1 MTNIIVY
8 KSDNSIRSK
17 QAINPEF
24 LFSNVPLSLLCGVML
39 LFHMLFSSPVLAQ
52 ESSIDPAPTDE
63 KERPILTVGS
73 KVPKEFWELKHIIYE
88 DGETREITLKEF
100 KGKFLVLDFW
110 SVSCGNCIFHQKE
123 IEYFKEKY
131 KGEIKVLMVNS
142 LISKDNLER
151 IRSFQ
156 TRFGD
161 QYFQSGL
168 TSIILDEKLTSIFRP
183 IGYPTYVWI
192 NPLGFVQ
199 TITFWNFLDR
209 ESIPPFLPKRKV

>member
-1 MTNIIVY
+1 MTDLNIY
-8 KSDNSIRSK
+8 KSENSIRTK

-24 LFSNVPLSLLCGVML
+24 LTPKNPLSLLSGVLL
-39 LFHMLFSSPVLAQ
+39 LFHVLLNCPVMAQVSSK
-52 ESSIDPAPTDE
+52 ETAPTDI
-63 KERPILTVGS
+63 KELPILTVGS
-73 KVPKEFWELKHIIYE
+73 KVPKEFWEMKHIIYE

-100 KGKFLVLDFW
+100 KGKFLILDFW

-131 KGEIKVLMVNS
+131 KGEVKVLMVNS
-142 LISKDNLER
+142 LITKDNRER
-151 IRSFQ
+151 ISSFQ

-161 QYFQSGL
+161 QYFRSGL
-168 TSIILDEKLTSIFRP
+168 TSIILDEKLTAIFRP

-192 NPLGFVQ
+192 NPYGFVQ

-209 ESIPPFLPKRKV
+209 ESVPPFLPKRKV

>member
-17 QAINPEF
+17 QAINSEF

-88 DGETREITLKEF
+88 DGKTREITLKEF

-142 LISKDNLER
+142 IITKDNLER

-161 QYFQSGL
+161 LYFQSGL